1 MSKTAWAVL
10 MFLGIP
16 IAVLNLSFFAW
27 MGYGLFQE
35 TKIRGEKMK
44 FDVIHFVKTLCCTG
58 GLLSLAD
65 YFWFAY
71 EGSNLD
77 FSLPFLSAVVAG
89 AAVGSIFFKREG

>member
-10 MFLGIP
+10 LFLGIP
-16 IAVLNLSFFAW
+16 VAVLNLSFFAW

-35 TKIRGEKMK
+35 TKNRGEKMK
-44 FDVIHFVKTLCCTG
+44 FDFVRFVKTLCCTG

-77 FSLPFLSAVVAG
+77 FPLSFLFAVVAG
-89 AAVGSIFFKREG
+89 AAVGSISINREG